1 MALGFT
7 HLSDKQIDSIFQR
20 ADKDG
25 NMELDFE
32 VCGLWLVVV
41 SLNVDHTSPCN
52 ALIALSHQEFMAE
65 APRTLRTNLIL
76 MAKTNGDD
84 LGFLS

>member
-7 HLSDKQIDSIFQR
+7 HLSDKQMDSIFQR

-32 VCGLWLVVV
+32 VCGLWLVVE
-41 SLNVDHTSPCN
+41 SLNFDHTSPCN

-65 APRTLRTNLIL
+65 APRTLRTNLVL